1 MPDATSILLD
11 WHRDRRDRGLPTVGT
26 LVGPSGLCVRAWRG
40 WAAGRAVV
48 ATGKCRLDGLAR
60 EWAAAALAADLPA
73 AAARWL
79 SRRCGEPLDPAGAT
93 RHDLDELR
101 RQYGGESSDP
111 TAAVAF
117 RLLHAAV
124 EGRELRADELVATV
138 AEPALFF
145 AGACGLDPDA
155 AWPTLLLTP
164 AGDDFAQAAR
174 SLERLAVAAPR
185 LPVGVCVAAD
195 VFARFA
201 ADSSRA
207 LALAR
212 EGAVAVPEV
221 RATQVASRLRAA
233 GVDPEPLEGAIRWAT
248 GRGLAPA
255 GADALVEAVTALKP
269 VAPDAPGFR
278 SAAEEYLFE
287 LLESAPATAGLF
299 RPNQALPFKHGTK
312 AGEADLLAADPK
324 LAIEVDGAYYH
335 LDEES
340 YRRDR
345 RKDYLYHRHG
355 YLVLRFLAEDVVVM
369 SETILETIVESLA
382 HRRAA
387 KSPPEVPTVA

>member
-1 MPDATSILLD
+1 MPDATAVVLN
-11 WHRDRRDRGLPTVGT
+11 WHRDRRALRVPTVST
-26 LVGPSGLCVRAWRG
+26 LVGPPGLGSRAWRE
-40 WAAGRAVV
+40 WAARPVV
-48 ATGKCRLDGLAR
+48 ATTACRLGEVVNA
-60 EWAAAALAADLPA
+60 WSAAALAADLPA

-79 SRRCGEPLDPAGAT
+79 RRETAATFELAAAT

-101 RQYGGESSDP
+101 RGCHGESSDP
-111 TAAVAF
+111 TVAVAF
-117 RLLHAAV
+117 RLLHAAAA
-124 EGRELRADELVATV
+124 GRELRADELAAAVADPAQSV
-138 AEPALFF
+138 A
-145 AGACGLDPDA
+145 GVCGLEPDA

-164 AGDDFAQAAR
+164 AEDDFAQAAR

-185 LPVGVCVAAD
+185 LPVGVCVAAG

-221 RATQVASRLRAA
+221 TATQVSDRLRAA
-233 GVDPEPLEGAIRWAT
+233 GADPEPLEDAVRWAT

-255 GADALVEAVTALKP
+255 GADALVEAVTAPRP

-278 SAAEEYLFE
+278 SAAERYLFE
-287 LLESAPATAGLF
+287 LLESTPATAGLF

-312 AGEADLLAADPK
+312 PGEADLLAAEFK
-324 LAIEVDGAYYH
+324 LAVEFDGAYFH
-335 LDEES
+335 LNEGS

-345 RKDYLYHRHG
+345 RKDYSYHRHG
-355 YLVLRFLAEDVVVM
+355 YLALRFLAEDVVEM
-369 SETILETIVESLA
+369 SQPILETILDALA

-387 KSPPEVPTVA
+387 KSPPEVPPVA